1 MLGLKHIQLR
11 LLVKLIFLFPLVRVN
26 LLSGSGVQEVEVLA
40 NVLRVEKDFKQETS
54 VVVQE
59 HLQLEQLVT

>member
-1 MLGLKHIQLR
+1 M
-11 LLVKLIFLFPLVRVN
+11 RVN
-26 LLSGSGVQEVEVLA
+26 LHFGSGVQEVEVLA

>member
-1 MLGLKHIQLR
+1 M
-11 LLVKLIFLFPLVRVN
+11 KLIFLFPLVRVN
-26 LLSGSGVQEVEVLA
+26 LHFGSGVQEVEVLA

>member
-26 LLSGSGVQEVEVLA
+26 LLFGSGVQEVEVLV
-40 NVLRVEKDFKQETS
+40 NVLLVEKDFKQETL